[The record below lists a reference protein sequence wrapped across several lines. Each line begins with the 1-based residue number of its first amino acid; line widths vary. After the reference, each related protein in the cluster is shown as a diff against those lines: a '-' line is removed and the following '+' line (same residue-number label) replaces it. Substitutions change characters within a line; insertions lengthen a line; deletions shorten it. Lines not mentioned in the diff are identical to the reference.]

1 MIGSIKKWLTN
12 KKTKVKVNHNAK
24 ISRLSTVCDPFLD
37 EDIGMLDKGQ
47 IKTEGFIDFI
57 NDKKCEIRFGR
68 SHYREKILLA
78 SLAGFLLGFYFF
90 IDDYITSWKANENL
104 NLRIVSNIKD
114 KYGEDFYLNP
124 KLPDYYKPYE
134 YIADAKSIS
143 FPQYFHI
150 LYTDSGFYDKSSV
163 RKDLLLDGGFFLFS
177 ITMIL
182 LHLRGLS
189 LLRKIPP
196 FVIDREKQ
204 LFYTWRRRRMYVARY
219 SQVDVVHLYD
229 VLYLR
234 VYGFDKN
241 NKLMIYAFEPRI
253 PNLIDDIISKKYL
266 LAFIAKYLIQ
276 GKGAVS
282 SVDFK
287 HQLSVFSPRKSPKPT
302 DWETQITAILAE
314 LDRLG
319 PPKGATDPKD

>member
-1 MIGSIKKWLTN
+1 MIKLIKKWLTE
-12 KKTKVKVNHNAK
+12 KTEDKANHDVK

-37 EDIGMLDKGQ
+37 EDIGMLDKEQ
-47 IKTEGFIDFI
+47 IKTEGFIDLI
-57 NDKKCEIRFGR
+57 DDKKCEIRYG
-68 SHYREKILLA
+68 SSNYREKILLA
-78 SLAGFLLGFYFF
+78 SLAGFLLGFCFF
-90 IDDYITSWKANENL
+90 IDDYMTSWKANEKL

-124 KLPDYYKPYE
+124 KLPSYYKAYE
-134 YIADAKSIS
+134 YIANADNIS
-143 FPQYFHI
+143 FPQYFHMR
-150 LYTDSGFYDKSSV
+150 YTDSGFYAKSSV

-182 LHLRGLS
+182 IHLWVWSLIRKLS
-189 LLRKIPP
+189 PL
-196 FVIDREKQ
+196 VIDREKQ
-204 LFYTWRRRRMYVARY
+204 LFYTWHRGRMYVARY
-219 SQVDVVHLYD
+219 SQVDVVNLYD

-266 LAFIAKYLIQ
+266 LAFVAKYLIQ
-276 GKGAVS
+276 GKNSVS
-282 SVDFK
+282 SVNFERP
-287 HQLSVFSPRKSPKPT
+287 SSIFFSHKNPKPA

-319 PPKGATDPKD
+319 PPKGATDPK

>member
-1 MIGSIKKWLTN
+1 MINSIKKWLT
-12 KKTKVKVNHNAK
+12 KKTEGKVNHDAR

-37 EDIGMLDKGQ
+37 EDIGMLDKEK
-47 IKTEGFIDFI
+47 IKTEGFIELI
-57 NDKKCEIRFGR
+57 NNKKCEIRYGR
-68 SHYREKILLA
+68 SNYRENILLA
-78 SLAGFLLGFYFF
+78 SLSGFLLGFCFF
-90 IDDYITSWKANENL
+90 IDDCISTWKADEKFNL
-104 NLRIVSNIKD
+104 IIVSNIKE

-124 KLPDYYKPYE
+124 KLPDDFKIYE
-134 YIADAKSIS
+134 YIADAESIS
-143 FPQYFHI
+143 FPQYFHMR
-150 LYTDSGFYDKSSV
+150 YTDSGFYNKSRV
-163 RKDLLLDGGFFLFS
+163 RKYLLLDGGFFLFS

-182 LHLRGLS
+182 IHLWVLS
-189 LLRKIPP
+189 LLRKISPL
-196 FVIDREKQ
+196 VIDRKKQ
-204 LFYTWRRRRMYVARY
+204 LFYTWRKGRMYVARY
-219 SQVDVVHLYD
+219 SQVDVVNLYD

-266 LAFIAKYLIQ
+266 LAFVAKYFIQ
-276 GKGAVS
+276 GKESIS

-287 HQLSVFSPRKSPKPT
+287 RQSSIFSLCKNPKPT

-319 PPKGATDPKD
+319 PPKGATDPK

>member
-1 MIGSIKKWLTN
+1 MINSIKKWLT
-12 KKTKVKVNHNAK
+12 KKTEGKVNHDTR

-37 EDIGMLDKGQ
+37 EDIGMLDKEK
-47 IKTEGFIDFI
+47 IKTEGFIELI
-57 NDKKCEIRFGR
+57 NNKKCEIRYGR
-68 SHYREKILLA
+68 SNYREKILLS
-78 SLAGFLLGFYFF
+78 SLSGFLLGFCFF
-90 IDDYITSWKANENL
+90 INDFVNTWKVNEGFY
-104 NLRIVSNIKD
+104 LRAVTYAKRD
-114 KYGEDFYLNP
+114 YGEEFYLNP
-124 KLPDYYKPYE
+124 NIPDYVEKYK

-143 FPQYFHI
+143 FAQYFHI
-150 LYTDSGFYDKSSV
+150 RYMDNDFYEKSRV
-163 RKDLLLDGGFFLFS
+163 RKNLLLDGGFFLFS

-182 LHLRGLS
+182 IHLWVLS
-189 LLRKIPP
+189 LLRKISPL
-196 FVIDREKQ
+196 VIDRKKQ
-204 LFYTWRRRRMYVARY
+204 LFYTWRKGRMYVARY
-219 SQVDVVHLYD
+219 SQVDVVNLYD

-266 LAFIAKYLIQ
+266 LAFVAKYFIQ
-276 GKGAVS
+276 GKESVS

-287 HQLSVFSPRKSPKPT
+287 RQSSIFSLCKNPKPT

-319 PPKGATDPKD
+319 PPKGATDPK

>member
-1 MIGSIKKWLTN
+1 MTKDNEIKLT
-12 KKTKVKVNHNAK
+12 
-24 ISRLSTVCDPFLD
+24 RLSTACDPFLN
-37 EDIGMLDKGQ
+37 EDIGILDKEQ
-47 IKTEGFIDFI
+47 IKTESFIDLM
-57 NDKKCEIRFGR
+57 DDEKCEIRYGR
-68 SHYREKILLA
+68 SNYREKILLA
-78 SLAGFLLGFYFF
+78 SLAGFLLGFFFF
-90 IDDYITSWKANENL
+90 IDDYITSWKANERI

-114 KYGEDFYLNP
+114 KYGENFYLNP
-124 KLPDYYKPYE
+124 KLPDYYKAYE
-134 YIADAKSIS
+134 YIADAES
-143 FPQYFHI
+143 FSFSQYFHMR
-150 LYTDSGFYDKSSV
+150 YTDSGFYSKSSV

-182 LHLRGLS
+182 IHLWVLS
-189 LLRKIPP
+189 LIRKLSPL
-196 FVIDREKQ
+196 VIDREKQ
-204 LFYTWRRRRMYVARY
+204 LFYTWHRGRMYVARY

-266 LAFIAKYLIQ
+266 LAFVAKYFIQ
-276 GKGAVS
+276 GKESVS

-287 HQLSVFSPRKSPKPT
+287 RQPSIFSFRKNSKPT
-302 DWETQITAILAE
+302 DWEQQISAILAE

-319 PPKGATDPKD
+319 PPKRATDPK

>member
-1 MIGSIKKWLTN
+1 MKYMDY
-12 KKTKVKVNHNAK
+12 KKTSDIKVNL
-24 ISRLSTVCDPFLD
+24 LSTVCDPFLD
-37 EDIGMLDKGQ
+37 EDIGILDKEQ
-47 IKTEGFIDFI
+47 IKTEGFIDLI
-57 NDKKCEIRFGR
+57 DDKKCEIRYGR
-68 SHYREKILLA
+68 SNYRENVLLA
-78 SLAGFLLGFYFF
+78 SLAGFLLGFCFF
-90 IDDYITSWKANENL
+90 IDDYITSWKANEKSH
-104 NLRIVSNIKD
+104 LRIVSIIKN

-124 KLPDYYKPYE
+124 KLPDYYKSYE
-134 YIADAKSIS
+134 YIADAESIS

-150 LYTDSGFYDKSSV
+150 RYTDSGFYGKSRA
-163 RKDLLLDGGFFLFS
+163 RKGLLLDGGFFLFS

-182 LHLRGLS
+182 IHLWVLS
-189 LLRKIPP
+189 LLRKISPL
-196 FVIDREKQ
+196 VIDLERQ
-204 LFYTWRRRRMYVARY
+204 LFYTWRRGRMYVARY
-219 SQVDVVHLYD
+219 SQVDVVNLYD

-266 LAFIAKYLIQ
+266 LAFVAKYLIQ
-276 GKGAVS
+276 GKESVS

-287 HQLSVFSPRKSPKPT
+287 RQSSIFPLHKNSKPA

-319 PPKGATDPKD
+319 PPKGATDPK